1 MSIDFIARIIG
12 MIVFAII
19 GGYSGSQLSI
29 SDAKPF

>member
-19 GGYSGSQLSI
+19 GGYFGTQLS
-29 SDAKPF
+29 DQRCKPF